1 MHIIYCPGAAD
12 PALGCQKRVFI
23 MKKFVFIAI
32 AALVAAAACTKTET
46 SEPLREITFQVARHS
61 VLSKANTDYKDE
73 YSSVPF
79 GAYAWFKG
87 VSAADN
93 ADFMTNQEVAYV
105 SATNQWAPSG
115 TTYYWPKSGKL
126 DFICYS
132 PYTADGTNAPKPVV
146 TETGI
151 SYPAW
156 DVNAYPGVDVMYAD
170 KVTGLTANSNTYYY
184 NGVPTLFHHALAK
197 VSFQISAS
205 YLEKTAPTGDKTR
218 WEITVNSVVVTGVR
232 TTGTLDLTL
241 NPDGTWAKPASNI
254 WSNDGSSTTDLA
266 LNVSGLSALS
276 EIPQNLDS
284 NILVLPQ
291 ALNEGQGVTLNVN
304 IKTYRDQNDGTGEH
318 LILTETGIDVP
329 ALLSGGSL
337 SSWGIN
343 QNITYKFTLSP
354 STSGPS
360 VDEPVAIY
368 FDPAVADWENVT
380 VNADV
385 NL

>member
-1 MHIIYCPGAAD
+1 
-12 PALGCQKRVFI
+12 
-23 MKKFVFIAI
+23 MKKYLFIAI

-46 SEPLREITFQVARHS
+46 SEPKREITFQVARHS
-61 VLSKANTDYKDE
+61 VASKANSDYKDE
-73 YSSVPF
+73 YAAMPF

-93 ADFMTNQEVAYV
+93 ADFMINQEVSYNSTANV
-105 SATNQWAPSG
+105 WAPTG
-115 TTYYWPKSGKL
+115 TTYYWPKSGAL

-132 PYTADGTNAPKPVV
+132 PYTADGSNAPMPVI
-146 TETGI
+146 TEAGI

-156 DVNAYPGVDVMYAD
+156 DVNAFPGVDVMYAD

-184 NGVPTLFHHALAK
+184 NGVPTLCHHALAK

-218 WEITVNSVVVTGVR
+218 WEITVNSVTVTGIR

-241 NPDGTWAKPASNI
+241 NPDGTWAKPAANT
-254 WSNDGSSTTDLA
+254 WTNDGTSTTDLS
-266 LNVSGLSALS
+266 LNVSGLSELS
-276 EIPQNLDS
+276 DTPQNLDS

-304 IKTYRDQNDGTGEH
+304 IKTYRDRNDGTGEH
-318 LILTETGIDVP
+318 LVLTETGIDVP
-329 ALLSGGSL
+329 ALLAGGSL
-337 SSWGIN
+337 ASWGIN
-343 QNITYKFTLSP
+343 QNISYNFTLSP
-354 STSGPS
+354 SATGPS

-380 VNADV
+380 VNAAV